1 MKKLK
6 TFISRIGH
14 IPALKYIVV
23 TVIAIVFIGFVD
35 KNSIWRHMRNR
46 QHISELQDEIK
57 RLTDQHNYN
66 QSQIRLLGNDT
77 KAIEKIAR
85 ERYFMKTDE
94 EDIFVLSDDEQTQS
108 FTNDDET
115 AE

>member
-35 KNSIWRHMRNR
+35 ENSIWRHMRNR

-57 RLTDQHNYN
+57 RLTVQHNYN

>member
-35 KNSIWRHMRNR
+35 ENSIWRHMRNR

-57 RLTDQHNYN
+57 RMTDQHNYN

>member
-6 TFISRIGH
+6 SFISRIGR

-23 TVIAIVFIGFVD
+23 TVIAVVLVGFVD
-35 KNSIWRHMRNR
+35 ENSFWQHMRNSQR
-46 QHISELQDEIK
+46 ISELQDEIE

-66 QSQIRLLGNDT
+66 QSQLRLLGNDT

-94 EDIFVLSDDEQTQS
+94 EDIFVLSDDAPTHNFLE
-108 FTNDDET
+108 DDEA

>member
-6 TFISRIGH
+6 SFISRIGR

-35 KNSIWRHMRNR
+35 ENSIWRHMRNR

>member
-6 TFISRIGH
+6 LFISRIGR

-23 TVIAIVFIGFVD
+23 ALIAFVFIGFVD
-35 KNSIWRHMRNR
+35 ENSIWRHVRNTQR
-46 QHISELQDEIK
+46 INELRSEIK
-57 RLTDQHNYN
+57 RLNDRHSYN
-66 QSQIRLLGNDT
+66 QAQLRLLGNDT

-94 EDIFVLSDDEQTQS
+94 EDIFVLSDDQPVQNYLE
-108 FTNDDET
+108 DDET
-115 AE
+115 TE